1 MGKIQDIIDIL
12 TQELNDGKYPPNSRF
27 PSEYELSIRFGVGRI
42 TANKAVSALAAAG
55 RLVRGSRGSGTRVS
69 SGSLRSKGRIVFL
82 GSIVQPNEVK
92 TLRGTLR
99 AAQNCG
105 YTLEVANP
113 IEQNLKNYLMQ
124 LNKDSSVIGIVT
136 IGYENMPDEFSPD
149 IPMVYLDMP
158 DPEYHLDKHYIATP
172 NEEAAKKM
180 MEALIARGHREIV
193 LYSSPRYQFQH
204 TIYRIRGFQEAMR
217 QAGIAD
223 VDKRIFTAVDYTDED
238 AVENLKKI
246 LKRYPKTTAIV
257 TPSDDLV
264 RTMLQA
270 MNTLGISYP
279 GPIALTGF
287 GNLMDVTTRH
297 GVPTVEQNHFQFGV
311 QACASLIDF
320 HEKRC
325 EEIPHI
331 QYVDYKM
338 INMEC
343 IPRVSE

>member
-1 MGKIQDIIDIL
+1 MGKILDIIDIL

-27 PSEYELSIRFGVGRI
+27 PSEYELSIRFEVGRI
-42 TANKAVSALAAAG
+42 TANKAVSALVASG
-55 RLVRGSRGSGTRVS
+55 RLVRGVRGSGTRVANAS
-69 SGSLRSKGRIVFL
+69 PRSKGRIIFL
-82 GSIVQPNEVK
+82 GSILHPNEVK
-92 TLRGTLR
+92 TLQGVLR

-105 YTLEVANP
+105 YSLEIATP
-113 IEQNLKNYLMQ
+113 LEQNLKSYLTQ
-124 LNKDSSVIGIVT
+124 VNADHEVVGIVT
-136 IGYENMPDEFSPD
+136 IGYENMPDEFCPN

-172 NEEAAKKM
+172 NHEAARKM
-180 MEALIARGHREIV
+180 MEALLAKGHREIV
-193 LYSSPRYQFQH
+193 LYSSPRYQVQH
-204 TIYRIRGFQEAMR
+204 TIYRIRGFQEVMR
-217 QAGIAD
+217 QAGIPD

-270 MNTLGISYP
+270 IKTLEIPYP

-287 GNLMDVTTRH
+287 GNLLDVTTRA
-297 GVPTVEQNHFQFGV
+297 GIPTVEQNHFQFGV
-311 QACASLIDF
+311 QACTSLIDF

-331 QYVDYKM
+331 QFVDYKM
-338 INMEC
+338 INMEH

>member
-1 MGKIQDIIDIL
+1 MSKTTDIVAIL
-12 TQELNDGKYPPNSRF
+12 TRELSEGKYPAGSLF
-27 PSEYELSIRFGVGRI
+27 PSEYDLVRRFDVNRS
-42 TANKAVSALAAAG
+42 TANKAVLSLVTAG
-55 RLVRGSRGSGTRVS
+55 LLMRGVRGAGTRVA
-69 SGSLRSKGRIVFL
+69 SGGLRSKGRVIFL
-82 GSIVQPNEVK
+82 GSIIHHNEVR
-92 TLRGTLR
+92 TLQGTLK
-99 AAQNCG
+99 AAQYSG
-105 YTLEVANP
+105 YSLEVALP
-113 IEQNLKNYLMQ
+113 QEQDLKAYLTM
-124 LNKDSSVIGIVT
+124 LNSDPNIIGIVT
-136 IGYENMPDEFSPD
+136 IGYENMPDEYCPN

-158 DPEYHLDKHYIATP
+158 DPEYHANKHYIATP
-172 NEEAAKKM
+172 NQEAAKKM
-180 MEALIARGHREIV
+180 MEALIAKGHREIV
-193 LYSSPRYQFQH
+193 LYTSPRYQVQH
-204 TIYRIRGFQEAMR
+204 TIYRIRGFQEGMR
-217 QAGIAD
+217 EAGIAD
-223 VDKRIFTAVDYTDED
+223 VEKRIFTAVDYTDED

-297 GVPTVEQNHFQFGV
+297 GIPTVEQNQFQFGV
-311 QACASLIDF
+311 QACTSLIDF

-338 INMEC
+338 VNMEH